1 MSVFVSY
8 SPNSTE
14 LGKRLE
20 RELCARNLEGMS
32 YNLQSRAGGQPNT
45 TEFLRRELNKFDWA
59 IVLWEKQ
66 YAEDTWLQEEV
77 FAMQMV
83 EQQRKKGFI
92 IPVCVDEF
100 PLHAKLRN
108 KNEVLY
114 FENPTDRFEE
124 IVARVPR
131 ADQVFVVIAIGDP
144 ELDSAFHTVVQPT
157 IESFGLRVVRVDQPH
172 DSEPITNEIL
182 RYIDSSPIVYC
193 DLTNERPNV
202 YFETGYALAL
212 NRNIILARREG
223 AKVHFDLDQRKA
235 IIYDTPLDLREK
247 LIDRFEAILSAKQ
260 AN

>member
-8 SPNSTE
+8 APNSTE
-14 LGKRLE
+14 LGKRLV
-20 RELCARNLEGMS
+20 RELCARGLDGMS
-32 YNLQSRAGGQPNT
+32 YNLQSRAGGQADT
-45 TEFLRRELNKFDWA
+45 TEFLRRELNKFDWS
-59 IVLWEKQ
+59 IVLWEQQ
-66 YAEDTWLQEEV
+66 YAEDPWLQEEV

-92 IPVCVDEF
+92 IPVCVDEY

-108 KNEVLY
+108 KNELLY
-114 FENPTDRFEE
+114 FEQPGERFEE
-124 IVARVPR
+124 VLARVPR
-131 ADQVFVVIAIGDP
+131 ADQVFVVMAIGDRN
-144 ELDSAFHTVVQPT
+144 LDSIFTTIVKPT
-157 IESFGLRVVRVDQPH
+157 IESFQLKAVRVDEPH

-212 NRNIILARREG
+212 NRKIILARHEG

-235 IIYDTPLDLREK
+235 LMYSTPADLQGK
-247 LIDRFEAILSAKQ
+247 LKDRLEAILTEQ
-260 AN
+260 AR